1 MDKRSLSSGRDI
13 RGRKRAMLSDEGDG
27 LAIKNYNK
35 VTIHDLYSK
44 FIDLKRSE
52 GVSEARKKD
61 LIHDKKYFTDFLKSK
76 GYSELMEDI
85 CTSQIREWII
95 EMQEQYVVYQTHVR
109 GGKRKGLAPK
119 TINGRIKNIKHFYN
133 VIIENRFWERNEA
146 APIKL
151 LKEPIDTVEGLNEEQ
166 VKAMLKACKKS
177 TYTGY
182 RDYVLILIGIDC
194 GLRAGEMVSL
204 SSKSFDFD
212 IGVVKVEEDIAK
224 NGKARIVPVS
234 RKVLNLVQ
242 KLLIENKLNFG
253 SDHLLMTAYGQ
264 TMTTKGI
271 VRQFG
276 TIRKNAGLTGVK
288 ASCHVLR
295 HTFAKFYIQNGGD
308 AFTLQKLLGHSRM
321 DIVRTYIQMNAVDI
335 AEAHRKFSPANKFR
349 V

>member
-1 MDKRSLSSGRDI
+1 MDKRSLSSNRDI
-13 RGRKRAMLSDEGDG
+13 RGRKRALLSDENSDYG
-27 LAIKNYNK
+27 LKNYTK
-35 VTIHDLYSK
+35 PTIHDLFSK

-52 GVSEARKKD
+52 GISEVRKKD
-61 LIHDKKYFTDFLKSK
+61 LLQDKKYFTNFLRSK
-76 GYSELMEDI
+76 GYSELMDDI
-85 CTSQIREWII
+85 TTSIIREWLI

-133 VIIENRFWERNEA
+133 VIIENRLWERNEA

-151 LKEPIDTVEGLNEEQ
+151 LKEPIDTVEGLSEDH

-177 TYTGY
+177 TYTGF
-182 RDYVLILIGIDC
+182 RDYVLIMLGIDC
-194 GLRAGEMVSL
+194 GLRAGELVSL
-204 SSKSFDFD
+204 SLKNFDFD
-212 IGVVKVEEDIAK
+212 IGIVKIEEDIAK
-224 NGKARIVPVS
+224 NSKARIVPVS
-234 RKVLNLVQ
+234 RKVLNLIQ
-242 KLLIENKLNFG
+242 KLFTENKLNFG
-253 SDHLLMTAYGQ
+253 SDHLFMTAYGQ

-276 TIRKNAGLTGVK
+276 TIRKNAGLQGIK

-295 HTFAKFYIQNGGD
+295 HTFAKFYVQNGGD

-335 AEAHRKFSPANKFR
+335 AEAHKRFSPANKFR

>member
-1 MDKRSLSSGRDI
+1 MDKRFLASGRDI
-13 RGRKRAMLSDEGDG
+13 RGRKRAILSDESNGS
-27 LAIKNYNK
+27 AIKNYSQI
-35 VTIHDLYSK
+35 TIHDLFSK

-52 GVSEARKKD
+52 GISEVRKKD
-61 LIHDKKYFTDFLKSK
+61 LLKDKKYFTNFLKSK
-76 GYSELMEDI
+76 GYSELMDDI
-85 CTSQIREWII
+85 TTSTIREWLI

-133 VIIENRFWERNEA
+133 VIIENRLWERNEA

-151 LKEPIDTVEGLNEEQ
+151 LKEPIDTVEGLTEDQ

-204 SSKSFDFD
+204 TSKSFDFD
-212 IGVVKVEEDIAK
+212 IGVVKVEEDISK

-234 RKVLNLVQ
+234 RKVLNLIQ
-242 KLLIENKLNFG
+242 KLLAENKLNFG

-276 TIRKNAGLTGVK
+276 TIRKNAGLTGIK

-321 DIVRTYIQMNAVDI
+321 DIVRTYIQMNAIDI
-335 AEAHRKFSPANKFR
+335 AAAHKRFSPASKFR